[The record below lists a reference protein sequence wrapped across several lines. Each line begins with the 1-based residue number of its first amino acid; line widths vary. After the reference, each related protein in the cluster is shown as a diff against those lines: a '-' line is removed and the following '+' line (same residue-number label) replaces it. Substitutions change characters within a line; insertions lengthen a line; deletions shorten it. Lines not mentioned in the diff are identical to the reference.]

1 MSGIYLH
8 IPFCKK
14 ACHYCNF
21 HFSTSLLLKEDM
33 VKALC
38 REIELRADYLGDK
51 QLKSI
56 YFGGGTPSILEQADL
71 EKVFNTL
78 ATHFTWDQDAE
89 ITLEANPDDLYLDKV
104 QQLYKLGVN
113 RLSIGVQSF
122 FNSDLQWMNRAHNA
136 DEAVAAI
143 RNAQDVGITNLTID
157 LIYGSPYTTHDMWAE
172 NIDIA
177 LEKGIQHISAYC
189 LTVEERT
196 ALHHMIKTGKF
207 KSLNSDHANE
217 QFSYLVDTLTGR
229 GYEHYEISNYAKPG
243 FRAVHNTNYWQ
254 GVKYLGVGP
263 SAHSYDGHTRSWNVA
278 NNKKY
283 IDALLCDNLSLETEF
298 LTPAMRYNEYVMTGL
313 RTIWGVNINHIE
325 AIGKEFYNYFLDNI
339 VSHLDDG
346 MVIQEQQQYK
356 LTHSGRFFADRIAM
370 ELFWVEE

>member
-1 MSGIYLH
+1 
-8 IPFCKK
+8 
-14 ACHYCNF
+14 
-21 HFSTSLLLKEDM
+21 M

-78 ATHFTWDQDAE
+78 ATHFNWDQEAE

-104 QQLYKLGVN
+104 YQLYNLGVN

-136 DEAVAAI
+136 DEAVSAI
-143 RNAQDVGITNLTID
+143 RNAQDIGITNLTID

-177 LEKGIQHISAYC
+177 LKMGIQHISAYC

-217 QFSYLVDTLTGR
+217 QFSYLVETLTGR

-283 IDALLCDNLSLETEF
+283 IDALLSDNLSIETEF

-313 RTIWGVNINHIE
+313 RTIWGVDINHIK

-339 VSHLDDG
+339 VSHMDDG
-346 MVIQEQQQYK
+346 MVIEEHQQYK